1 MLFRV
6 PVCRLAADFRAAV
19 RATPE
24 AELSRQ
30 LAEAREAAKA
40 AEARAAKAAKAK
52 QGYKEQV
59 GRGMRSGRAPFMF
72 VQGCG
77 WSAAHAC
84 SRMCPVLGAAL
95 T

>member
-1 MLFRV
+1 M
-6 PVCRLAADFRAAV
+6 CRLAADFRAAV

-59 GRGMRSGRAPFMF
+59 GRGREK
-72 VQGCG
+72 
-77 WSAAHAC
+77 WE
-84 SRMCPVLGAAL
+84 GAFHL
-95 T
+95 CDR